1 MSGAPFRAPL
11 FYPPAFGFA
20 ALSGVF
26 AVAEPL
32 GAEAGGVD
40 AVGVTTVAPL
50 APDGGTIARREEPPA
65 ARAAPARFAGV
76 DTPGDGAGFSAICSV
91 GGAAL
96 GACSAE
102 TGAGGVGALS
112 GLCGA

>member
-26 AVAEPL
+26 AVAEPV

-40 AVGVTTVAPL
+40 AVGVTTV
-50 APDGGTIARREEPPA
+50 
-65 ARAAPARFAGV
+65 
-76 DTPGDGAGFSAICSV
+76 FSAICSV

-96 GACSAE
+96 GACSA
-102 TGAGGVGALS
+102 
-112 GLCGA
+112 

>member
-1 MSGAPFRAPL
+1 MKCKRRPFGRL
-11 FYPPAFGFA
+11 FCYPPAFGFV

-26 AVAEPL
+26 AVAEPV

-65 ARAAPARFAGV
+65 ARAAAARFAGA
-76 DTPGDGAGFSAICSV
+76 DTLCAGAAGVSAVCSV

-96 GACSAE
+96 GA
-102 TGAGGVGALS
+102 
-112 GLCGA
+112 